1 MSRTELIIL
10 TSIILFVAF
19 ILGWVGSWVF
29 NRMRQATTADLAELD
44 MMASELARAEDERDQ
59 AISYLQQR
67 EAELTN
73 TLSQT
78 EAELHAAMEGLGE
91 ARREAADLRSYIE
104 RQNAG

>member
-29 NRMRQATTADLAELD
+29 NRMRQVTTADIAELD

-73 TLSQT
+73 ALSQT

-91 ARREAADLRSYIE
+91 ARRESAELRAYIE
-104 RQNAG
+104 SHSAR